1 MPSSEPRESAEAR
14 FLPPPPPTLF
24 GAELMAFGFLLL
36 LLLSRRRQ
44 RVRMLLPGA
53 GLDDEPCDDE
63 AGAASL
69 APPRP
74 RRATVAAAAA
84 AADTAAPETFIV
96 SPDCSGGDWC
106 AIFGEWPSGKPAFN
120 TMPSSARFVSAETCA
135 ISSDSVASA
144 DIWSVDW
151 PEGVRKR
158 SVSVAI
164 NRVSGR
170 ASWPREF

>member
-1 MPSSEPRESAEAR
+1 
-14 FLPPPPPTLF
+14 
-24 GAELMAFGFLLL
+24 MAFGFLLL
-36 LLLSRRRQ
+36 LLLEPPPSES
-44 RVRMLLPGA
+44 VRILLPGA

-63 AGAASL
+63 AGAAAL
-69 APPRP
+69 FAPPRP
-74 RRATVAAAAA
+74 RPFLVAAAAA

-96 SPDCSGGDWC
+96 SPDCSTEEIGAPSSTASG
-106 AIFGEWPSGKPAFN
+106 FGGKPAFN